1 MRGLSLSGPALPA
14 LLRVLLVSVCSLA
27 LLAPAQAQNTQRPSR
42 KAPPT
47 APSKAPA
54 KAPIPAVVPA
64 TASVPAQSALDGPL
78 FYQLLLAELY
88 VSAEDPGAGYS
99 LLLDAARQQ
108 RDTDL
113 FKRAVEV
120 ALQARSGDAAL
131 SAARAWAQDLPQQTE
146 AQRYVLQILVAL
158 NRLPETT
165 PVLRNLLERSSTSE
179 RQDILLEVPQ
189 LFARVSDPA
198 RALTAVREAL
208 SATLK
213 NKATAAAASVAL
225 GRMELAQNQLAA
237 ALTSAQR
244 GHQAE
249 PTSPYPALLALELL
263 ERGQPEAEALV
274 QRHLQVNPVT
284 PAGLPSVALG
294 YARLLL
300 DLERYGDARS
310 QLVQITEQQ
319 PLLAEAWLLLA
330 TLHVQSREWSAANA
344 ALQRYMPLAQQATDD
359 RSARGLRQ
367 AYLLMAQIAE
377 QQGDLTAASA
387 WLDRIENAQ
396 ELMAAQMRRAS
407 LLARQGKLD
416 EARALLR
423 QMPERR
429 PEDARLKLLS
439 EAALLR
445 DLKAWP
451 QALTVYAELSQRYP
465 DDADLLYDHAMVAEK
480 AGQRDDMERLLRRL
494 MTLQPDNAHA
504 YNALGYSLT
513 ERNERLPE
521 ARQLIEKA
529 VQLAPDDAYIQDS
542 LGWVEFKLGNTGRA
556 LEILQAAYR
565 KRPNAEIAAHLG
577 EVLWVLN
584 RRDEA
589 MAIWR
594 EGLLLA
600 QDDEVLL
607 DTLQRFQVKP

>member
-1 MRGLSLSGPALPA
+1 
-14 LLRVLLVSVCSLA
+14 
-27 LLAPAQAQNTQRPSR
+27 
-42 KAPPT
+42 
-47 APSKAPA
+47 
-54 KAPIPAVVPA
+54 
-64 TASVPAQSALDGPL
+64 LDGPL

-108 RDTDL
+108 RDADL

-165 PVLRNLLERSSTSE
+165 PVLRNLLERSNASE
-179 RQDILLEVPQ
+179 RQDVLLEVPQ

-208 SATLK
+208 SAALK

-225 GRMELAQNQLAA
+225 GRMELALNQLAA
-237 ALTSAQR
+237 ALASAQR

-249 PTSPYPALLALELL
+249 PASPYPALLALELL
-263 ERGQPEAEALV
+263 ERGQADAETLV
-274 QRHLQVNPVT
+274 QRHLQVT
-284 PAGLPSVALG
+284 PITPTGLPSVALG

-300 DLERYGDARS
+300 DQERYSNARS
-310 QLVQITEQQ
+310 QLIHITEQQ

-330 TLHVQSREWSAANA
+330 TLHVQNREWPAANA
-344 ALQRYMPLAQQATDD
+344 ALQRYMPLAEQAADA
-359 RSARGLRQ
+359 RSARGLTQ

-377 QQGDLTAASA
+377 QQGDLAASSA

-396 ELMAAQMRRAS
+396 DIMAAQMRRAS

-423 QMPERR
+423 QLPERR

-589 MAIWR
+589 LTVWR

-600 QDDEVLL
+600 RDDEVLL